1 MSGLLFFCR
10 FLSTFNEMT
19 QAHRCLFIVAILLL
33 MCVEGT
39 YAQFLS
45 AEKRVVVSPD
55 SNTVFLNFFAVPESI
70 SVVHAD
76 SIIAPSQYS
85 FDSASG
91 MLTFHWPSLWTSL
104 PVELHLGWKYRPIDL
119 PPPAIS
125 EYGFY
130 FIPTDSLDSSE
141 LQINRRGERVSDFD
155 SDLISSGS
163 ITRGVVFGNSR
174 DPGLESGLNFN
185 LQGQLTESVQLT
197 ASLTDQNAIIQ
208 PEGTTQNL
216 REFDQ
221 VFIRLQA
228 PNEQVQMGDVD
239 ALFNQSSIA
248 RLQRRIQGAVLSS
261 DRDVTGSNQAVIS
274 VQRGTFRVME
284 FRGREGIQ
292 GPYRLTGERG
302 ESFIIVVA
310 GTERVF
316 LDGQLLDRGEDQD
329 YIIDYSIG
337 EVTFTGSNLIRSS
350 NRIRVEFQYLS
361 SSYNRTLFAAESEQA
376 FGKNDRFRVGA
387 TFIRES
393 DAINVAE
400 STFLSDQELDIIKE
414 AGEDESRMRVSG
426 ADSVGYR
433 PEAPYA
439 LYVARD
445 TLILGELIRYYEFG
459 PGNPQAVFRVSFTRV
474 GQGNGSYRRSG
485 SGING
490 IVYEWVGAGRG
501 DYEPYRQLSGPK
513 QVQLIAVRGQ
523 FRITEDLET
532 SGEWA
537 GSSFNPNRLSP
548 SVNGLQ
554 DQMVRGQ
561 IGLIDQEIG
570 LGKISV
576 GSSIEYKGR
585 NFRFFDRVRDAEF
598 DRLWGLVGSANS
610 DETRYEGNVEWN
622 LGLSSNVSYDVQQ
635 LKRSDK
641 NGVRHNFI
649 ISTEETRLPF
659 LFARIGSLNSESQ
672 QDVDLK
678 TQVQDISV
686 RTGYSIP
693 ILSVFLTPVIHVE
706 RDKELYQEELNRYQ
720 FGHNY
725 QSIRPS
731 VSVRSLNGNSISLG
745 YQVRDEQEVVAGS
758 LIESRTIHTPEIS
771 FVLGSLSTINTETR
785 IGYQQSSVSNEFAQ
799 ATGASSSNGLAVRS
813 ATALSLLNSGIQ
825 NDILY
830 DLNTES
836 RSLYQETYLEVG
848 SEFGQYVWI
857 DLNNDQVQQL
867 DEFFPEQNPSE
878 GTYILQLLPTD
889 ELRPVASLR
898 ASWSIRVDPIQ
909 WISNWRERSDIQ
921 RFIAN
926 MVYTSRIDFREQN
939 ETTELG
945 KFALFSPGYILQ
957 ESSTLQGNVNWRQEL
972 QLFRRIPTLDVSIKR
987 DYRKGLTR
995 QLNGLQSNS
1004 MQKWSLFATH
1014 RFPMNWAIEL
1024 DLSTQNKD
1032 SNSESLSGRNFS
1044 ISGWSI
1050 EPAIRYNFGAG
1061 SLSRIGVKFASNK
1074 ESDGSA
1080 ATLFNIS
1087 QDGTIYIGSRLRLLE
1102 RIEFRSTRLTG
1113 NVSPQLEFE
1122 LTETSGVGNS
1132 LLWNLGIQWDNAEWV
1147 RTTIQYDGRTIPSRG
1162 VIQTLRVAVTALF

>member
-1 MSGLLFFCR
+1 MTLACRRLL
-10 FLSTFNEMT
+10 
-19 QAHRCLFIVAILLL
+19 IVAVFLL
-33 MCVEGT
+33 MCVGST

-45 AEKRVVVSPD
+45 TEKRVVVSPD
-55 SNTVFLNFFAVPESI
+55 SNSVFLNFFTVPESI

-76 SIIAPSQYS
+76 SIIASNQYS
-85 FDSASG
+85 FNSASG
-91 MLTFHWPSLWTSL
+91 ILTFFWPPFWTSL
-104 PVELHLGWKYRPIDL
+104 PVELQIEWKYRPVKL
-119 PPPAIS
+119 PAPVVSP
-125 EYGFY
+125 YGFY
-130 FIPTDSLDSSE
+130 FIPGDSLDNPE
-141 LQINRRGERVSDFD
+141 DRVNQQFQRESDFD
-155 SDLISSGS
+155 TDLISTGS
-163 ITRGVVFGNSR
+163 ITRGLVIGNSR

-185 LQGQLTESVQLT
+185 LQGQLTETIQLT

-228 PNEQVQMGDVD
+228 PNEQIQMGDVD
-239 ALFNQSSIA
+239 AVFNQSSIA
-248 RLQRRIQGAVLSS
+248 RLQRRIQGAVLSI
-261 DRDVTGSNQAVIS
+261 DRDATGSNQAVIS

-337 EVTFTGSNLIRSS
+337 EITFTGTRLIRSS
-350 NRIRVEFQYLS
+350 NRIRIEFQYLS
-361 SSYNRTLFAAESEQA
+361 SSYNRTLFAAESEQT
-376 FGKNDRFRVGA
+376 FGENDRFKVGA

-393 DAINVAE
+393 DAVNFAE
-400 STFLSDQELDIIKE
+400 SSFLSDQDLDVIRE
-414 AGEDESRMRVSG
+414 AGADESRMRVSG

-433 PEAPYA
+433 PDAPYA

-445 TLILGELIRYYEFG
+445 TLVLGQVIRYYVFS
-459 PGNPQAVFRVSFTRV
+459 PGDPQAVFRVSFTRV
-474 GQGNGSYRRSG
+474 GLGNGSYRRSG
-485 SGING
+485 GGVNG

-501 DYEPYRQLSGPK
+501 DYEPFRQFTGPK
-513 QVQLIAVRGQ
+513 QTQLFAVRGQ
-523 FRITEDLET
+523 ARIADGLET

-548 SVNGLQ
+548 SVDGLQ

-561 IGLIDQEIG
+561 VRLQDQEIG
-570 LGKISV
+570 FGRVSI
-576 GSSIEYKGR
+576 GSSVEYKGQ

-598 DRLWGLVGSANS
+598 DRLWGLIGSANS
-610 DETRYEGNVEWN
+610 DETRYEGNVEWD
-622 LGLSSNVSYDVQQ
+622 LGLASTLQYDIQQ
-635 LKRSDK
+635 LNRSDR
-641 NGVRHNFI
+641 NGVRHNI
-649 ISTEETRLPF
+649 TISTEEARLPF
-659 LFARIGSLNSESQ
+659 FNARLGSLNSESLQ
-672 QDVDLK
+672 QVVQA
-678 TQVQDISV
+678 TEVQDIFI

-693 ILSVFLTPVIHVE
+693 IKSLFLTPEINVL
-706 RDKELYQEELNRYQ
+706 RDRELYREDETRYQ

-725 QSIRPS
+725 RSIQPS
-731 VSVRSLNGNSISLG
+731 LVLRSASGNSVSLG
-745 YQVRDEQEVVAGS
+745 YQIRDEQEVVAGS
-758 LIESRTIHTPEIS
+758 LIDSRTINTPEIS
-771 FVLGSLSTINTETR
+771 FDIGSRSTFNTETR
-785 IGYQQSSVSNEFAQ
+785 IGYQQSTVSSEFAQ
-799 ATGASSSNGLAVRS
+799 ATGASSSNGIAVRS
-813 ATALSLLNSGIQ
+813 ATGFSLLNAGIQ

-857 DLNNDQVQQL
+857 DLNNDQVEQL

-898 ASWSIRVDPIQ
+898 ASWSVRVDPIQ
-909 WISNWRERSDIQ
+909 WISNWRERGEIQ

-945 KFALFSPGYILQ
+945 KFALLSPGYILQ
-957 ESSTLQGNVNWRQEL
+957 ESSTLQGNLNWRQEL
-972 QLFRRIPTLDVSIKR
+972 QLFRRISALDVSLKR
-987 DYRKGLTR
+987 DYRKGLNR

-1004 MQKWSLFATH
+1004 MRKWNVFSTY

-1024 DLSTQNKD
+1024 DVATQNRD
-1032 SNSESLSGRNFS
+1032 SKSESLSGRNFN
-1044 ISGWSI
+1044 ISGWAI
-1050 EPAIRYNFGAG
+1050 EPAVRYNFGGG
-1061 SLSRIGVKFASNK
+1061 SISRLGLKFANN
-1074 ESDGSA
+1074 EETGGSA

-1087 QDGTIYIGSRLRLLE
+1087 QDGTIFIGSKLRLLE
-1102 RIEFRSTRLTG
+1102 RIEFRSTRITG

-1132 LLWNLGIQWDNAEWV
+1132 FLWNLGIQWDNADWV
-1147 RTTIQYDGRTIPSRG
+1147 RTTVQYDGRTIPGRG
-1162 VIQTLRVAVTALF
+1162 VIQTLRVSVTALF